1 MGDLHCNTDKSAI
14 QILKPNYYSLR
25 DTRDEVKEVLGEEYT
40 MNDWDNKTV
49 ELKIND
55 YEYHLQPIYALFGF
69 AVVDQIYKI
78 SDDKKRK
85 IYLLGD

>member
-40 MNDWDNKTV
+40 INNWDNKAV
-49 ELKIND
+49 ELKIGC
-55 YEYHLQPIYALFGF
+55 YKHLKSLDIIIQGF
-69 AVVDQIYKI
+69 
-78 SDDKKRK
+78 
-85 IYLLGD
+85 LLCSK

>member
-1 MGDLHCNTDKSAI
+1 MGDLHCNPDKSAI

-25 DTRDEVKEVLGEEYT
+25 DTRDETKEVLGEEYT

-55 YEYHLQPIYALFGF
+55 YEYHSQPTYALFGF
-69 AVVDQIYKI
+69 AAVDQIYKI

-85 IYLLGD
+85 IYLLVD

>member
-1 MGDLHCNTDKSAI
+1 MGDLHCNPDKSAI

-25 DTRDEVKEVLGEEYT
+25 DTRDEAKEALEEEYT

-55 YEYHLQPIYALFGF
+55 YEYHLQPTYALF
-69 AVVDQIYKI
+69 DYII
-78 SDDKKRK
+78 NT
-85 IYLLGD
+85 